1 MIAILKDYDLNKYC
15 IGCFSTCQQTD
26 AALKEKGL
34 NIFHYADGRMHI
46 LSENAAFDVVPQT
59 AAFFEEL
66 HDFDTLQVFSSGM
79 VRLQCSEYSEENT
92 LFVTS
97 ACNSNCVMCPSANN
111 SRRFAEIP
119 QAAELLELVRHYPNN
134 IDHLTITGGEPFL
147 LREELFPVLAQLK
160 ANHNETEYLVLTNGR
175 IFCLDRY
182 VQQLAETAPRYTTL
196 AIPIHGST
204 AEKHDAITRAKGSF
218 AQTVSGISK
227 LLAARI
233 PIELRIVVSKLNADD
248 ITNTAQMIAALF
260 PTVTNVNFIG
270 LEMLGNAAANQA
282 DVWLR
287 YKTAFEASRQAADIL
302 IAARINTGFYNF
314 PLCAV
319 SPAYWPICQKSISD
333 YKRSFPAP
341 CEHCSKNHICGG
353 VFEGSLRF
361 ALADM
366 KPFEERT

>member
-1 MIAILKDYDLNKYC
+1 MTAILKNYNLNKYC
-15 IGCFSTCQQTD
+15 IGCFSTCEQTD
-26 AALKEKGL
+26 MQLRAKKL
-34 NIFHYADGRMHI
+34 NIFHYQDGRLHI

-59 AAFFEEL
+59 AEFFEDL
-66 HDFDTLQVFSSGM
+66 HDFDVLQVFSGGL

-97 ACNSNCVMCPSANN
+97 ACNSNCVMCPSADN
-111 SRRFAEIP
+111 SRRLGEIP
-119 QAAELLELVRHYPNN
+119 QAAELIELVRHYPKNV
-134 IDHLTITGGEPFL
+134 DHITITGGEPFL
-147 LREELFPVLAQLK
+147 LRDEIFPVLEQLK
-160 ANHNETEYLVLTNGR
+160 AEHNETEYLVLTNGR

-182 VQQLAETAPRYTTL
+182 VQQLTQTAPRYTTL

-204 AEKHDAITRAKGSF
+204 AEKHDAITRVNGSF

-227 LLAARI
+227 LLAAHI

-248 ITNTAQMIAALF
+248 IVATAKMIAALF

-270 LEMLGNAAANQA
+270 LEMLGNAAVNSSE
-282 DVWLR
+282 VWLPYR
-287 YKTAFEASRQAADIL
+287 TAFEKCRQAADIL
-302 IAARINTGFYNF
+302 IANEINTGFYNF

-319 SPAYWPICQKSISD
+319 DPAYWAICQKSISD

-353 VFEGSLRF
+353 VFAGSLRF
-361 ALADM
+361 ALQDM
-366 KPFEERT
+366 KPFEDRA